1 MSRELEKV
9 REDEIDLVD
18 LLKVIKVIIVN
29 KKVILGI
36 WFIILMLGVIFWL
49 LYEKK

>member
-18 LLKVIKVIIVN
+18 LLKVIIVN

-36 WFIILMLGVIFWL
+36 
-49 LYEKK
+49 